1 MNKKPKL
8 YFKFYQLL
16 KFFYRAIRNFEK
28 QYKYNLGKEILNLTW
43 KCLDLIIEINALP
56 NEKKLSKIK
65 ELGVR
70 FDELKIRLRMAQELN
85 LISQKQFVH
94 IQVYYSKEIGEMI
107 GGWLRWSGQNIK
119 INK

>member
-70 FDELKIRLRMAQELN
+70 FDELKIRLRMAQELKQ
-85 LISQKQFVH
+85 ISENQFSH
-94 IQVYYSKEIGEMI
+94 IQSEYIKEIGKMI
-107 GGWLRWSGQNIK
+107 GGWTNWAS
-119 INK
+119 